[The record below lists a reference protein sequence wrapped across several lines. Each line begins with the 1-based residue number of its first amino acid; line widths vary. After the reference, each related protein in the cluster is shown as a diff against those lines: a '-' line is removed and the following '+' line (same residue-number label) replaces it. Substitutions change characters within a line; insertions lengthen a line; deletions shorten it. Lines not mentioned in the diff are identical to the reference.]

1 VASAANAAEALD
13 RLEAICWTYRL
24 AAPPRL
30 LPTGERADLVV
41 SSCVLSQVAWPQR
54 VYAKRVYER
63 RFSAVPDPLRWARHF
78 TYLELRLQQDHL
90 TSLAG
95 VAEQVA
101 LTSDVVS
108 NVTILDNAGTEQKS
122 GQTILALGVPS
133 LLERVP
139 KLFQIGGHASWEWA
153 RYKAT
158 RTSKGSRMD
167 VEGAR
172 LTEPQTP
179 SV

>member
-1 VASAANAAEALD
+1 
-13 RLEAICWTYRL
+13 LETLCWTYRL
-24 AAPPRL
+24 AVPPRL
-30 LPTGERADLVV
+30 LPPGERADLLV

-54 VYAKRVYER
+54 VYAKRVYEL
-63 RFSAVPDPLRWARHF
+63 RFGPVPGPLELRWARHF
-78 TYLELRLQQDHL
+78 TDLELRLQQDHL

-108 NVTILDNAGTEQKS
+108 NATVLDNTGAEHKS
-122 GQTILALGVPS
+122 GRPVFALGVP

-139 KLFQIGGHASWEWA
+139 KLFQIEGHASWEWS

-158 RTSKGSRMD
+158 RTGGGSRMD
-167 VEGAR
+167 VEGVR
-172 LTEPQTP
+172 LTEPPTP
-179 SV
+179 SG